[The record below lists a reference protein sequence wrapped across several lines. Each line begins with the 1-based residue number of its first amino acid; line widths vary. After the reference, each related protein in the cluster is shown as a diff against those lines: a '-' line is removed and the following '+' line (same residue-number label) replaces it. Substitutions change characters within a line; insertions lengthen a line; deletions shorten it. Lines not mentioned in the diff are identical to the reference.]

1 MMMATLEHAG
11 SASPSEPVCATL
23 IDRLFSAPSDKEGN
37 IISCFEND
45 VPEFIAADM
54 TRLYGSLYSSLPQF
68 HIYTD
73 GTDTSTYIVRKG
85 GKPTTIFLFQHVDAG
100 VTVVNEVIKV
110 SEEEISRFSAY
121 IFSAFPSVAFISF
134 KAVQTSISRLSFP
147 YQRSN
152 YLEDIVLTLPS
163 TIDQY
168 FDSLG
173 KHTRRNIRRQTKRI
187 NEVFPTFRFQVYEK
201 GEVDAVIIRKIID
214 LNRARMAGKNK
225 ISAINEEESER
236 LIRLAKECG
245 LVGVVTIDGRICA
258 GGINFRCGE
267 NYFLNVIAHDSA
279 YDDYWMGILCCYL
292 TICECI
298 KRSGKEFH
306 FLWGQ
311 YDYKYALMGVQRDLD
326 NVAVYRSYF
335 HLLRHSGHAFKML
348 SGGYRRRL
356 QLWLHRAKHRDNLF
370 SRIATA
376 FLNGLRNFRHL

>member
-1 MMMATLEHAG
+1 MMPTLEHA
-11 SASPSEPVCATL
+11 ATTAPSESVRATI
-23 IDRLFSAPSDKEGN
+23 IDRLFSAPSDQEGN

-85 GKPTTIFLFQHVDAG
+85 GKPTTIFLFQHIDAG

-121 IFSAFPSVAFISF
+121 IFSSFPSVAFISF
-134 KAVQTSISRLSFP
+134 KAVQTAITRLSFP

-152 YLEDIVLTLPS
+152 CLEDIVLALPS
-163 TIDQY
+163 TIEQY
-168 FDSLG
+168 FSSLG
-173 KHTRRNIRRQTKRI
+173 KHTRRNIKRQTKRVLA
-187 NEVFPTFRFQVYEK
+187 VFPTFRFQIFEK
-201 GEVDAVIIRKIID
+201 DEVDADTIRKIVD
-214 LNRARMAGKNK
+214 LNRARMAGKHK
-225 ISAINEEESER
+225 MSAINDEETER
-236 LIRLAKECG
+236 LVRLAKECG
-245 LVGVVTIDGRICA
+245 LVGVATIDGRVCA

-267 NYFLNVIAHDSA
+267 NYFLNVIAHDST

-298 KRSGKEFH
+298 KRRGREFH

-326 NVAVYRSYF
+326 NVAVYRSYW
-335 HLLRHSGHAFKML
+335 HLVLHSGHAFKMI
-348 SGGYRRRL
+348 SGGYRRQL
-356 QLWLHRAKHRDNLF
+356 QLWFQKVKRRDNLL
-370 SRIATA
+370 SRCATMVWSS
-376 FLNGLRNFRHL
+376 LRNFRRL